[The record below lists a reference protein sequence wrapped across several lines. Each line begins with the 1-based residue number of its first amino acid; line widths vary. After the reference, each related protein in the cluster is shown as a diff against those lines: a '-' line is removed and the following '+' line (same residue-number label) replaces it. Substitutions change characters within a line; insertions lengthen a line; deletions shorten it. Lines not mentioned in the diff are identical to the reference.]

1 MNDSDFLKLMQ
12 QSQPVIKTV
21 FVDIGGV
28 LLSNSWDTKCVKD
41 SVSFFGIEEEEVLF
55 RHAEVASLYYCGK
68 ISLDEYI
75 KYVIFFTERNFGCDE
90 YKKFVFEQSQAFEE
104 MIKYIKFLR
113 GHFRLK
119 IVTLNNEGRE
129 LNEFRIKKFKLH
141 EFVDTFISSSYLKLC
156 KPDPEFY
163 KVALDISGSDP
174 SEVLYIEERELMT
187 AVAGKLGIKSI
198 LHSSYK
204 GTRKEVEKLG
214 FYLPEETLFG

>member
-28 LLSNSWDTKCVKD
+28 LLSNGWDIKCVKD
-41 SVSFFGIEEEEVLF
+41 SVNFFGIEEEEVSF
-55 RHAEVASLYYCGK
+55 RHSEVASLYYCGK
-68 ISLDEYI
+68 ITLDEYI
-75 KYVIFFTERNFGCDE
+75 KYVVFFMDRNFGCDE
-90 YKKFVFEQSQAFEE
+90 YKKFVFEQSQAHDE

-119 IVTLNNEGRE
+119 IVALNNEGRE
-129 LNEFRIKKFKLH
+129 LNEFRIKKFKLQ
-141 EFVDTFISSSYLKLC
+141 EFVDTFISSPYLKLC

-163 KVALDISGSDP
+163 KIALDISGSDP
-174 SEVLYIEERELMT
+174 HEVLYIEEQELMT
-187 AVAGKLGIKSI
+187 AVAAKQGIRSI
-198 LHSSYK
+198 LHRDYK
-204 GTRKEVEKLG
+204 STRKEVEKLG

>member
-28 LLSNSWDTKCVKD
+28 LLSNSWDGKCVKD
-41 SVSFFGIEEEEVLF
+41 SINFFGIEAEEVMF
-55 RHAEVASLYYCGK
+55 RHTEVASLYYCGK

-75 KYVIFFTERNFGCDE
+75 KYVVFYTDRNFGCGE
-90 YKKFVFEQSQAFEE
+90 YKNFVFEQSKPNDE

-119 IVTLNNEGRE
+119 IVALNNEGRE
-129 LNEFRIKKFKLH
+129 LNEFRIKKFKLQ

-163 KVALDISGSDP
+163 KIALDISGSDA

-187 AVAGKLGIKSI
+187 TIAGKLGIKSI
-198 LHSSYK
+198 LHSNYK
-204 GTRKEVEKLG
+204 ITRKEVEKYG